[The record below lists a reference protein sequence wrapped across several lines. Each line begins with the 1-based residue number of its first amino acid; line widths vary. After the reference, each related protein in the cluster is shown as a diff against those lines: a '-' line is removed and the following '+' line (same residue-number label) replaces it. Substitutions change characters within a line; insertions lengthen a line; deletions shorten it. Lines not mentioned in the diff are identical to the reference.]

1 MTSLWKQSNN
11 AYVDKKME
19 AERGQVS
26 GKTGIQT
33 QTVSLQIVLSHCKL
47 KDNYNPILA
56 QVRAEILC
64 HWFPQ

>member
-1 MTSLWKQSNN
+1 
-11 AYVDKKME
+11 ME

-33 QTVSLQIVLSHCKL
+33 QTVSLQIVLNHCKL

-56 QVRAEILC
+56 QVLAEILR